1 VILTL
6 DLGTSVTKAM
16 LWDAGGLVAQ
26 AGVGVETL
34 RPRPRWLEQ
43 DPSAWWSSLTE
54 ACSELRARAGERF
67 GAVDVVGCTG
77 TRQSVVLADAA
88 GAPLGPAIIWSDRR
102 ADVEAEQL
110 AAALGGEQVF
120 ARTGVPLEAGAV
132 AAKIA
137 WLARNDGERLEGS
150 AWVLAPRD
158 FMAWRLTGQVVTDPT
173 MASRSGLYDL
183 DGRVVD
189 ELAGAAGSKLAP
201 VVPSDAV
208 SGRLHPDAAAAL
220 GLVAGTPVVIGA
232 GDRACE
238 VLGSGASPSSPMVSW
253 GTTANVS
260 LPLGA
265 RPTVRP
271 PGMVLARDAG
281 AGWSA
286 GDDATGGWL
295 LEGGLSAAGSF
306 LAWLGRLTGR
316 GQLTASELTEL
327 ADLASQSPPGARGV
341 VATPWLDGARAPW
354 WDHRAGAAF
363 TGLHSDHGLADLV
376 RAAFES
382 VAREVVRCLEA
393 MAVRQPTGPA
403 LAELAGG
410 GVGAAATVWLE
421 VLTGVTG
428 LAVTARRSG
437 QAASAG
443 AAVLAARA
451 VDMEFDLDT
460 ADPVDRRVVPD
471 PVAVRCYADGWAQA
485 QRVAAAVIDLT
496 GSDAGPGPAAGSGRP
511 APEGPGDS

>member
-1 VILTL
+1 VILTV

-43 DPSAWWSSLTE
+43 DPAAWWSSLTE
-54 ACSELRARAGERF
+54 ACAVLRDRAGDRF

-77 TRQSVVLADAA
+77 TRQSVVLAGAA

-102 ADVEAEQL
+102 AELQAEQL

-120 ARTGVPLEAGAV
+120 TRTGVPLEAGSV

-137 WLARNDGERLEGS
+137 WLADNDADRLGAS
-150 AWVLAPRD
+150 SWVLAPRD
-158 FMAWRLTGQVVTDPT
+158 FLAWRLTGQVVTDPT
-173 MASRSGLYDL
+173 MAWRSGLYDL
-183 DGRVVD
+183 DGRVVAQ
-189 ELAGAAGSKLAP
+189 LAGAARSKLAP
-201 VVPSDAV
+201 VMPSDAV
-208 SGRLHPDAAAAL
+208 SGRLLPPAATAL
-220 GLVAGTPVVIGA
+220 GLAAGTPVVIGA

-238 VLGSGASPSSPMVSW
+238 VLGSGASESSPMVSW

-260 LPLGA
+260 LPLDV

-271 PGMVLARDAG
+271 PGMVLSRG
-281 AGWSA
+281 AG
-286 GDDATGGWL
+286 DGGWL

-316 GQLTASELTEL
+316 VELTASELGQL
-327 ADLASQSPPGARGV
+327 ADLATQSPPGARGV

-354 WDHRAGAAF
+354 WDHRAAAAF

-382 VAREVVRCLEA
+382 VAREVVRCLES
-393 MAVRQPTGPA
+393 MAARQPTGPP
-403 LAELAGG
+403 LAELAAGG
-410 GVGAAATVWLE
+410 SGAAAPVWLE

-428 LAVTARRSG
+428 LAVSVRRSG

-443 AAVLAARA
+443 AAMLAARA
-451 VDMEFDLDT
+451 VGMEFELDT
-460 ADPVDRRVVPD
+460 ADPVDRLVVPD
-471 PVAVRCYADGWAQA
+471 PAAVRCYADGWAQA
-485 QRVAAAVIDLT
+485 QRVAAAVMELT
-496 GSDAGPGPAAGSGRP
+496 GSDAGPGQS
-511 APEGPGDS
+511 

>member
-1 VILTL
+1 MILTV

-16 LWDAGGLVAQ
+16 LWDAGGLVAR

-54 ACSELRARAGERF
+54 ACAELRARAGDRF
-67 GAVDVVGCTG
+67 EAVDVVGCTG

-102 ADVEAEQL
+102 AELEAERL

-120 ARTGVPLEAGAV
+120 SRTGVPLEAGSV

-137 WLARNDGERLEGS
+137 WLADSGADRLGAS
-150 AWVLAPRD
+150 AWVLTPRD
-158 FMAWRLTGQVVTDPT
+158 FLAWRLTGEVVTDPT

-208 SGRLHPDAAAAL
+208 SGRLQPDAAAAL

-238 VLGSGASPSSPMVSW
+238 VLGSGASESSPMVSW

-260 LPLGA
+260 LPLDV

-271 PGMVLARDAG
+271 PGMVLSRG
-281 AGWSA
+281 AGGGSV
-286 GDDATGGWL
+286 GGGWL

-306 LAWLGRLTGR
+306 LAWLGRLAGR
-316 GQLTASELTEL
+316 GELTSSELSEL

-382 VAREVVRCLEA
+382 VAREVVRCLEV
-393 MAVRQPTGPA
+393 MVVRQPIAPP
-403 LAELAGG
+403 LAGLAAG
-410 GVGAAATVWLE
+410 GSGAAEAVWLE

-428 LAVTARRSG
+428 LAVTGRRSG

-443 AAVLAARA
+443 AALLAARA
-451 VDMEFDLDT
+451 VGMEFNLDT

-471 PVAVRCYADGWAQA
+471 PAAVRRYSDGWAQA

-496 GSDAGPGPAAGSGRP
+496 GSDAAPGPADGPGLGLGPGPEGSG
-511 APEGPGDS
+511 DS

>member
-1 VILTL
+1 MILTV
-6 DLGTSVTKAM
+6 DLGTSVTKAV
-16 LWDAGGLVAQ
+16 LWDAGGVVAQ

-54 ACSELRARAGERF
+54 ACTELRARAGERF
-67 GAVDVVGCTG
+67 GEVDVVGCTG
-77 TRQSVVLADAA
+77 TRQSVVLADAS
-88 GAPLGPAIIWSDRR
+88 GAALGPAIIWSDRR
-102 ADVEAEQL
+102 AGLESERL

-132 AAKIA
+132 TAKVA
-137 WLARNDGERLEGS
+137 WLADNDPDRLAAS

-158 FMAWRLTGQVVTDPT
+158 FMAWRLIGEVVTDPT

-189 ELAGAAGSKLAP
+189 ELAGAAGSRLAP

-208 SGRLHPDAAAAL
+208 SGRLQPDVAAAL

-238 VLGSGASPSSPMVSW
+238 VLGSGASESSPMVSW

-271 PGMVLARDAG
+271 PGMVLSRG
-281 AGWSA
+281 AGSGWLGGGSA
-286 GDDATGGWL
+286 GGGWL

-316 GQLTASELTEL
+316 GELTAPEWPTW
-327 ADLASQSPPGARGV
+327 PTWP
-341 VATPWLDGARAPW
+341 ARAHREPGVW
-354 WDHRAGAAF
+354 WPP
-363 TGLHSDHGLADLV
+363 HGW
-376 RAAFES
+376 
-382 VAREVVRCLEA
+382 
-393 MAVRQPTGPA
+393 TGPA
-403 LAELAGG
+403 PRGG
-410 GVGAAATVWLE
+410 TTGPGPPSPGCTPTTGWPTWCGPPSNRWPGRWSGASRPWPC
-421 VLTGVTG
+421 G
-428 LAVTARRSG
+428 SP
-437 QAASAG
+437 S
-443 AAVLAARA
+443 
-451 VDMEFDLDT
+451 
-460 ADPVDRRVVPD
+460 DRRC
-471 PVAVRCYADGWAQA
+471 RRW
-485 QRVAAAVIDLT
+485 RR
-496 GSDAGPGPAAGSGRP
+496 AGPGRRRPCGSRC
-511 APEGPGDS
+511 